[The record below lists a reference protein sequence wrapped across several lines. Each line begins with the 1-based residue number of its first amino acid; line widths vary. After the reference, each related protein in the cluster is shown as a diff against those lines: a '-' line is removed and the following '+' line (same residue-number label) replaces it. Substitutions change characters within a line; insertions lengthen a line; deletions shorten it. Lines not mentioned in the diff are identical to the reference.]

1 MVTHRFHKPSNVG
14 SNPISAILSWLLRR
28 DTFLWLSSRNAW
40 GLLFYKDEVN
50 VMPYKARRGC
60 SYPGWANLVVDVS
73 TKGGSFLEGGKNFVR
88 GPLFCNEHIHLQG
101 KQYDKF
107 ERKYNHRERYDSRWD
122 KVRNIYIKAHPLC
135 EECLK
140 ENKST
145 IARIVHHIKP
155 IEDGG
160 DKYAFDNLMSV
171 CDSCHQ
177 KIHTRLKKS

>member
-1 MVTHRFHKPSNVG
+1 M
-14 SNPISAILSWLLRR
+14 
-28 DTFLWLSSRNAW
+28 
-40 GLLFYKDEVN
+40 
-50 VMPYKARRGC
+50 
-60 SYPGWANLVVDVS
+60 VDVS

-88 GPLFCNEHIHLQG
+88 GALFCKEHIHLQG

-107 ERKYNHRERYDSRWD
+107 ERKYKHRERYDSRWD
-122 KVRNIYIKAHPLC
+122 KVRNIYIKEHPLC

-140 ENKST
+140 ENKSN